1 MTKSL
6 LVSLLTLVAMN
17 QAGICGAAVR
27 YGFQG
32 EVEFIFGNPFFGIT
46 PQLGDPFYGRIRYEP
61 GGTDDNPDPQVSR
74 FGQSP
79 PASIELIYGGKSFAT
94 NGNFF
99 TYVQNN
105 NPADHFQASGG
116 VTTGGS
122 VDTILVDGVPQLGN
136 VEIFLTGN
144 SDAIWPTDAL
154 PTQLDLGDFSFAD
167 AEIYLN
173 VGLPSGVRFNITA
186 LYVVPE
192 PACGTLLMV
201 AAISLV
207 FRRRRRR

>member
-46 PQLGDPFYGRIRYEP
+46 PRLGDPFYGRIRYEP
-61 GGTDDNPDPQVSR
+61 GGTDDNPDPKVSR

-99 TYVQNN
+99 TYVQND
-105 NPADHFQASGG
+105 NPGDVFQASGG

-122 VDTILVDGVPQLGN
+122 VDTILVDGVPHEGN
-136 VEIFLTGN
+136 VEILLSGN
-144 SDAIWPTDAL
+144 SDAIWPNDSL
-154 PTQLDLGDFSFAD
+154 PTEFDLADFSFPV
-167 AEIYLN
+167 AEIYVN
-173 VGLPSGVRFNITA
+173 AGVPSGARFHISS

-192 PACGTLLMV
+192 PSGGTLLAI
-201 AAISLV
+201 AAIGLHS
-207 FRRRRRR
+207 RRRR

>member
-1 MTKSL
+1 MPARLFATGFKAKSN
-6 LVSLLTLVAMN
+6 SFSA
-17 QAGICGAAVR
+17 IR
-27 YGFQG
+27 
-32 EVEFIFGNPFFGIT
+32 FFGIT

-122 VDTILVDGVPQLGN
+122 VDTILVDGVPQVGN

-154 PTQLDLGDFSFAD
+154 PTELDLGDFSFAD

-173 VGLPSGVRFNITA
+173 VGRAIRSPIQHHGPLRCAGASVRNVTD
-186 LYVVPE
+186 
-192 PACGTLLMV
+192 G
-201 AAISLV
+201 
-207 FRRRRRR
+207 RGN